1 LATEPTPAPNE
12 SLEMLLMNGF
22 SEESGGVGGVKG
34 VEMLREAV
42 PDLPQGVSGASQIS
56 LKPAAGDTVETVDVD
71 DKHEKFFGSNRDGEL
86 SASSFETDAAR
97 GVLPKV
103 R

>member
-1 LATEPTPAPNE
+1 
-12 SLEMLLMNGF
+12 MNGF

-34 VEMLREAV
+34 VEMLRNAV

-56 LKPAAGDTVETVDVD
+56 LKRAAGDTVETVDVD
-71 DKHEKFFGSNRDGEL
+71 DKHEKVFESNRDGML
-86 SASSFETDAAR
+86 STFSFETDAAR
-97 GVLPKV
+97 VVVPKV

>member
-1 LATEPTPAPNE
+1 ME
-12 SLEMLLMNGF
+12 LMNGF

-34 VEMLREAV
+34 VEMLRNAV

-56 LKPAAGDTVETVDVD
+56 LKRAAGDTVETVDVD
-71 DKHEKFFGSNRDGEL
+71 DKHEKVFESNRDGIL
-86 SASSFETDAAR
+86 STFSFETDAAR
-97 GVLPKV
+97 VVVPKV